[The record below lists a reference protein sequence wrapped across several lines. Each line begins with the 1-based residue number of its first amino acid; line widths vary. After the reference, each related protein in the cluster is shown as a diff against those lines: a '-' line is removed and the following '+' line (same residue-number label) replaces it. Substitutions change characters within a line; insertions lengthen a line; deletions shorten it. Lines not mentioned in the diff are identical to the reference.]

1 MTEAQIQELFE
12 RLGRLVSAA
21 KEHYGEGT
29 AWDYTFPNGET
40 HSYIIRGVKSH
51 EAIQDAVFNLLIWI
65 WNTKDYLKARASVL
79 GVAKEMVEYA
89 VNSHVGLTV
98 CADLANR
105 LKHGRLDRASRSGLN
120 PYLGNVSF
128 HVPQSA
134 MGALTFRAFEVEMD
148 VSDSSRIEL
157 RLPILDGKGDEIGDA
172 FECAAEAIKALESI
186 HDKIEQS
193 I

>member
-12 RLGRLVSAA
+12 RLGRLVSAT
-21 KEHYGEGT
+21 KEHQGQGA
-29 AWDYTFPNGET
+29 AWDYTFPNGEA

-51 EAIQDAVFNLLIWI
+51 EAIEDSVFNLLIWI

-79 GVAKEMVEYA
+79 GVTKKMVEDA

-120 PYLGNVSF
+120 PHLGNVSF

-157 RLPILDGKGDEIGDA
+157 RLPILDDKGDEIIDA
-172 FECAAEAIKALESI
+172 FEGAADAIKALESI
-186 HDKIEQS
+186 HDKVEQPV
-193 I
+193 